1 MSVAIRH
8 SRQKVTLVL
17 LMLTCQLA
25 ISCGHS
31 CRTIVEDSLGSFD
44 SAETGAR
51 AAVPRLS
58 QEIHRCGEANKYS
71 VSWKFPPGGHEIGW
85 RALIYVRKDKT
96 SGVVGYED
104 DPGSGFGSETYWVED
119 SAVDQVAREGGVL
132 KDFAKYSKGKPF

>member
-1 MSVAIRH
+1 MRRI
-8 SRQKVTLVL
+8 RQKVTLVL

-31 CRTIVEDSLGSFD
+31 CRTIVEYSLGSFD

-58 QEIHRCGEANKYS
+58 QEIHRCSEAKRYS
-71 VSWKFPPGGHEIGW
+71 VSWKIPPGEHEIGW

-96 SGVVGYED
+96 SGVVGYEY

-119 SAVDQVAREGGVL
+119 SAVDQVAKEGGTL
-132 KDFAKYSKGKPF
+132 SDFAKYQKRKS